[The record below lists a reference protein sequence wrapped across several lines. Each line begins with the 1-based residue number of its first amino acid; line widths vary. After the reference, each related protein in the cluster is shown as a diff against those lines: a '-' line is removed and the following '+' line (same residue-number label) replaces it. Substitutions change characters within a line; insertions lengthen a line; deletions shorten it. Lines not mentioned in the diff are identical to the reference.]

1 MSAPIMLCDVVRR
14 GVRLFAGNCHDA
26 IALMMRDRFH
36 ELERSRRERLIG
48 RDAITLEWKRF
59 TRAQVD
65 DCG

>member
-1 MSAPIMLCDVVRR
+1 MLCDVVRR

-48 RDAITLEWKRF
+48 RDAITLEGKRF